1 MQCARNW
8 PGPGTG
14 PDTLY
19 PAGLGWAG
27 LDWVSTEISRCSEQ
41 EIQSVVENLR
51 WPEAAG
57 KLVAGHLIR
66 SDSGYS
72 GSGSGSQ
79 MSPY

>member
-1 MQCARNW
+1 M
-8 PGPGTG
+8 
-14 PDTLY
+14 
-19 PAGLGWAG
+19 
-27 LDWVSTEISRCSEQ
+27 
-41 EIQSVVENLR
+41 VENLR